1 MLKNLKANRFV
12 DSNKLKG
19 TKTLNQFEA
28 CHLAAQFKKE
38 LAKHKNK
45 EKLNEEYKEEK
56 IDQTVD
62 LY

>member
-45 EKLNEEYKEEK
+45 
-56 IDQTVD
+56 D
-62 LY
+62 